1 MNYYNQIASIYD
13 ATRPLPMRISTQ
25 VADCILG
32 LVAATPLT
40 KFLEPGIGTGRTA
53 LPIIQRGYC
62 YTGVDISPEMMDEL
76 RHKLGGIPDNL
87 TLIQADASYMPFRD
101 RFFEVV
107 LTTHI
112 LHCLPD
118 WQQGLAEI
126 RRVLK
131 PEGCYLACE
140 NLQTDH
146 QREFESHLRRLLA
159 EHQAESQEPI
169 ATPKSIQQ
177 PFGEGLKQVL
187 IAQGATVKT
196 ITAARWQVEQT
207 VGQLLSIYQS
217 RALGLCWTVPE
228 PVFLEVMRDFRAWCQ
243 QHYGSE
249 EVVLTSEARFDLT
262 VVRNWATGSADV
274 QCLVSGSRQ

>member
-13 ATRPLPMRISTQ
+13 ATRPLPARISTQ
-25 VADCILG
+25 VADCILR
-32 LVAATPLT
+32 LVAATPQT

-62 YTGVDISPEMMDEL
+62 YTGIDISPEMMDEL
-76 RHKLGGIPDNL
+76 RRKLGGIPDNL
-87 TLIQADASYMPFRD
+87 TLIQADAACLPFGD
-101 RFFEVV
+101 NSFEVV

-140 NLQTDH
+140 NLQSDH
-146 QREFESHLRRLLA
+146 QREFESHLRKLLA
-159 EHQAESQEPI
+159 EHLPKSPEPV
-169 ATPKSIQQ
+169 PPQKSIQQ

-187 IAQGATVKT
+187 IAQGATVKS

-207 VGQLLSIYQS
+207 VGELLSIYQS
-217 RALGLCWTVPE
+217 RAFGLCWTVPE
-228 PVFLEVMRDFRAWCQ
+228 PVFLAVMRDFRRWCQ

-249 EVVLTSEARFDLT
+249 EVVLASEARFDLT
-262 VVRNWATGSADV
+262 VARNWTSK
-274 QCLVSGSRQ
+274 R